1 MRHAR
6 ILAVCCSLLLAAPAG
21 CGRSSSSS
29 TPSSP
34 RSVARVVPAN
44 ETERKVLELAS
55 QHVPPDWNTP
65 IAIAPGDEE
74 GTYVVTYWTP
84 KDEIPLLG
92 ERQLIV
98 NPATKTVEF
107 VPRC

>member
-1 MRHAR
+1 MKSIRYVT
-6 ILAVCCSLLLAAPAG
+6 VCCLLLVGLTAG
-21 CGRSSSSS
+21 CRESSPS

-34 RSVARVVPAN
+34 SRVVPAN
-44 ETERKVLELAS
+44 ETERQVLELAS
-55 QHVPPDWNTP
+55 QHVPPDWDTP

-92 ERQLIV
+92 ERQVIV